1 MISLKMTSVKPVK
14 KMCTKLADPPAPLSL
29 PAHPFSPLFPF
40 DVVVE
45 LGDQKGLWSWQG
57 VDKIVEKELNI
68 IFNG

>member
-1 MISLKMTSVKPVK
+1 
-14 KMCTKLADPPAPLSL
+14 
-29 PAHPFSPLFPF
+29 
-40 DVVVE
+40 VVVE